1 MKTCQYVLTPLVAA
15 LLFLLGTDHVVAQLT
30 RTDSQ
35 IAYYQQLIK
44 RNPRNGRAFYGLG
57 DALIRKARE
66 TGDPNYFNRAEEALR
81 KSLEIAPQNAGAT
94 RHLAYVFYSRHEF
107 EPAALYARKAIEIE
121 ADDGDSYGILGDALL
136 EVGKYDEAR
145 DTYQKMM
152 QLEDS
157 LYSRSRLAGLK
168 SIHGDSMGSIAELE
182 KAIAAGKATQQPAES
197 VAWAQWQLGTDFLSL
212 GDLAKAEAYYR
223 QSLQSYPN
231 YYRAQAG
238 MAQVRGAQKRY
249 DEAIDHYQKAI
260 AVLPMPDYVAAL
272 GDLYGKIGKPA
283 QARQQYELVEY
294 IGRLNAINQVL
305 YNRELAYFYADHD
318 MKLAESLELAKREL
332 DYRKDIYAYDLLAW
346 TLTKNGR
353 HAEAQAAMASA
364 LRLGTQ
370 DARLFYHAG
379 MIAHALADADQ
390 ARTHLARA
398 LALNPHF
405 HVRHARVAAD
415 TLASLNA
422 NPPLTSASGPGSR
435 AAHPRTGSR
444 PGS

>member
-1 MKTCQYVLTPLVAA
+1 MKTCQYVLTTLVAA
-15 LLFLLGTDHVVAQLT
+15 LLFLLGTDHVLAQLT

-44 RNPRNGRAFYGLG
+44 RNPRNGKAFYGLG

-66 TGDPNYFNRAEEALR
+66 TGDPSYFNRAEEALM
-81 KSLEIAPQNAGAT
+81 KFLEIAPTNAGAI

-107 EPAALYARKAIEIE
+107 EPAAVYARKAIEMD
-121 ADDGDSYGILGDALL
+121 ANDGDSYGILGDALL
-136 EVGKYDEAR
+136 EVGKYDAAR
-145 DTYQKMM
+145 DAYQKMM

-168 SIHGDSMGSIAELE
+168 SFHGDSAGSIAELE
-182 KAIAAGKATQQPAES
+182 KAIAAGEAMKQPAES
-197 VAWAQWQLGTDFLSL
+197 IAWAQWQLGTDHFTL
-212 GDLAKAEAYYR
+212 GDLEKAESYYR

-260 AVLPMPDYVAAL
+260 AVLPMPDYVAGL

-283 QARQQYELVEY
+283 KARQQYELVEY

-332 DYRKDIYAYDLLAW
+332 DYRKDIYAYDLLGW
-346 TLTKNGR
+346 SLYKNDKVE
-353 HAEAQAAMASA
+353 EARDAIEKA
-364 LRLGTQ
+364 LPLGTQ
-370 DARLFYHAG
+370 DAKLFFHAG
-379 MIAHALADADQ
+379 MIYHRLGDKEKAKQYLAKAI
-390 ARTHLARA
+390 AT
-398 LALNPHF
+398 NPYF
-405 HVRHARVAAD
+405 HILYAETAQKTLEQLEQPMARVGME
-415 TLASLNA
+415 LGG
-422 NPPLTSASGPGSR
+422 SGR
-435 AAHPRTGSR
+435 EE
-444 PGS
+444 

>member
-81 KSLEIAPQNAGAT
+81 KSLEIAPQNAGAK

-121 ADDGDSYGILGDALL
+121 AGDGDSYGILGDALL

-157 LYSRSRLAGLK
+157 LYSRSRLAGLQ
-168 SIHGDSMGSIAELE
+168 SIHGDSTGSIAELE

-318 MKLAESLELAKREL
+318 IKLQQGLELAQREL
-332 DYRKDIYAYDLLAW
+332 DYRRDIYAYDVVAW
-346 TLTKNGR
+346 NLYKNGKFE
-353 HAEAQAAMASA
+353 EAREAVRQALKLS
-364 LRLGTQ
+364 TQ
-370 DARLFYHAG
+370 DAKLHYHAG
-379 MIAHALADADQ
+379 MIYQRLGEKEKAKE
-390 ARTHLARA
+390 HLHRA
-398 LALNPHF
+398 LSINPYF
-405 HVRHARVAAD
+405 HIFFSD
-415 TLASLNA
+415 TAK
-422 NPPLTSASGPGSR
+422 
-435 AAHPRTGSR
+435 RTLVELENSEV
-444 PGS
+444 

>member
-1 MKTCQYVLTPLVAA
+1 MKTCRYVSTTLVAA
-15 LLFLLGTDHVVAQLT
+15 LLFLLGTDHVLAQLT

-44 RNPRNGRAFYGLG
+44 RNPRNGKAFYGLG

-81 KSLEIAPQNAGAT
+81 KSLEIAPQNAGAK

-107 EPAALYARKAIEIE
+107 EPAALYARKAIEME

-145 DTYQKMM
+145 DAYQKMM
-152 QLEDS
+152 QLENS

-168 SIHGDSMGSIAELE
+168 SIHGDSTGSIAELE

-197 VAWAQWQLGTDFLSL
+197 VAWAQWQLGTDYLTL
-212 GDLAKAEAYYR
+212 GNLAKAEAYYR

-272 GDLYGKIGKPA
+272 GDLYSKIGKPA
-283 QARQQYELVEY
+283 LARQQYELVEY

-318 MKLAESLELAKREL
+318 IKLSESLELARREL

-346 TLTKNGR
+346 SLYKNDK
-353 HAEAQAAMASA
+353 AEEARDAIKEA
-364 LRLGTQ
+364 LKLGTQ
-370 DARLFYHAG
+370 DAKLFFHAG
-379 MIAHALADADQ
+379 MIYHRLGDNEK
-390 ARTHLARA
+390 AREFL
-398 LALNPHF
+398 
-405 HVRHARVAAD
+405 
-415 TLASLNA
+415 
-422 NPPLTSASGPGSR
+422 SR
-435 AAHPRTGSR
+435 AMATNPQFHILHAETAALTLKQLDEAIAQVGVERQGH
-444 PGS
+444 GG

>member
-1 MKTCQYVLTPLVAA
+1 MKTYSYLPAIILSALFSFVFLTDQVL
-15 LLFLLGTDHVVAQLT
+15 AQSN

-35 IAYYQQLIK
+35 IGYYQQMLK
-44 RNPRNGRAFYGLG
+44 RDPHNAKAFYGLG

-66 TGDPNYFNRAEEALR
+66 TGDPDYFNRAEEALK
-81 KSLEIAPQNAGAT
+81 KSLEIAPKNGGAM

-107 EPAALYARKAIEIE
+107 EAAANHARKAVEM
-121 ADDGDSYGILGDALL
+121 DTNDGDSYGILGDALL
-136 EVGKYDEAR
+136 EVGKYDDAR
-145 DTYQKMM
+145 DAYQKMM

-168 SIHGDSMGSIAELE
+168 SIYGDSAGSAADLE
-182 KAIAAGKATQQPAES
+182 KAIAAGQATKQPAES
-197 VAWAQWQLGTDFLSL
+197 IAWAQWQLGTDYLTL

-283 QARQQYELVEY
+283 LARQQYELVEY

-318 MKLAESLELAKREL
+318 IKLSESLELAHREL

-346 TLTKNGR
+346 SLYKNDK
-353 HAEAQAAMASA
+353 AEEARDAIKEA
-364 LRLGTQ
+364 LNLDTQ
-370 DARLFYHAG
+370 DAKLFFHAG
-379 MIAHALADADQ
+379 MIYHRLGDNEK
-390 ARTHLARA
+390 AREFLSRA
-398 LALNPHF
+398 MATNPQF
-405 HVRHARVAAD
+405 HVLHAETAVV
-415 TLASLNA
+415 TLKQLDEATA
-422 NPPLTSASGPGSR
+422 QVGVERQG
-435 AAHPRTGSR
+435 HG
-444 PGS
+444 G

>member
-1 MKTCQYVLTPLVAA
+1 MKTYSYLPAIILSALFSFVFLTDQVL
-15 LLFLLGTDHVVAQLT
+15 AQSN

-35 IAYYQQLIK
+35 IGYYQQMLK
-44 RNPRNGRAFYGLG
+44 RDPHNAKAFYGLG

-66 TGDPNYFNRAEEALR
+66 TGDPDYFNRAEEALK
-81 KSLEIAPQNAGAT
+81 KSLEIAPKNAGAM

-107 EPAALYARKAIEIE
+107 EAAANHARKAVEMD
-121 ADDGDSYGILGDALL
+121 ANDGDSYGILGDALL

-145 DTYQKMM
+145 DAYQKMM

-168 SIHGDSMGSIAELE
+168 SIYGDSTGSAADLE
-182 KAIAAGKATQQPAES
+182 KAIAAGQATKQPAES
-197 VAWAQWQLGTDFLSL
+197 IAWAQWQLGTDYLTL

-283 QARQQYELVEY
+283 LARQQYELVEY

-318 MKLAESLELAKREL
+318 IKLSESLELARREL

-346 TLTKNGR
+346 SLYKNDK
-353 HAEAQAAMASA
+353 AEEARDAIKEA
-364 LRLGTQ
+364 LNLDTQ
-370 DARLFYHAG
+370 DAKLFFHAG
-379 MIAHALADADQ
+379 MIYHRLGDNEK
-390 ARTHLARA
+390 AREFL
-398 LALNPHF
+398 
-405 HVRHARVAAD
+405 
-415 TLASLNA
+415 
-422 NPPLTSASGPGSR
+422 SR
-435 AAHPRTGSR
+435 AMATNPQFHILHAETAALTLKQLDESVAHMGVVRQGH
-444 PGS
+444 GG

>member
-44 RNPRNGRAFYGLG
+44 RNPRNGKAFYGLG

-81 KSLEIAPQNAGAT
+81 KSLEIAPQNAGAK

-107 EPAALYARKAIEIE
+107 EPAALYARKAIEME

-145 DTYQKMM
+145 DAYQKMM

-168 SIHGDSMGSIAELE
+168 SIHGDSTGSIAELE

-197 VAWAQWQLGTDFLSL
+197 VAWAQWQLGTDFWSL
-212 GDLAKAEAYYR
+212 GDLTKAEAYYR

-238 MAQVRGAQKRY
+238 MAQVRAAQERY
-249 DEAIDHYQKAI
+249 DDAIDLYRKAI
-260 AVLPMPDYVAAL
+260 AILPMPEYIAAL
-272 GDLYGKIGKPA
+272 GDVYSKIGKSDE
-283 QARQQYELVEY
+283 ARRQYELVEY
-294 IGRLNAINQVL
+294 IGQLSALNKAL

-318 MKLAESLELAKREL
+318 IKLQQGLELAQREL
-332 DYRKDIYAYDLLAW
+332 DYRRDIYAYDVVAW
-346 TLTKNGR
+346 NLYKNGKFE
-353 HAEAQAAMASA
+353 EAREAMSQALKLS
-364 LRLGTQ
+364 TQ
-370 DARLFYHAG
+370 DAKLHYHAG
-379 MIAHALADADQ
+379 MIYHRLGEKEK
-390 ARTHLARA
+390 AREHLGRA
-398 LALNPHF
+398 LSINPYF
-405 HVRHARVAAD
+405 HIFFADTAKHTLVELENSEEQVAARG
-415 TLASLNA
+415 N
-422 NPPLTSASGPGSR
+422 R
-435 AAHPRTGSR
+435 
-444 PGS
+444 